1 MGISIDYLMHIESA
15 QVTADSVQIEFKDG
29 SKKVLPRN
37 TMVVIHRDESMSEIV
52 AEMLRS
58 GDKIIHIEEDFD
70 DEE

>member
-1 MGISIDYLMHIESA
+1 MGISIDYIMKIVSV
-15 QVTADSVQIEFKDG
+15 QVTADSVQIELKGGD
-29 SKKVLPRN
+29 KKILSRN
-37 TMVVIHRDESMSEIV
+37 TMVTIHRDESMSEIV